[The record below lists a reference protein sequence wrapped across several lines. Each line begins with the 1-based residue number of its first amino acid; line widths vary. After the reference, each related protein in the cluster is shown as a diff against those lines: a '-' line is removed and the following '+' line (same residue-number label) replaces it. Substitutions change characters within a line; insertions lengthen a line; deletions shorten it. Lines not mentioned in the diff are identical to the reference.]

1 MATTLPRQTT
11 VPRILAFVY
20 RHLIS
25 TLSNLQLSDRKNCKH
40 YAAAQ
45 CISSQERVP
54 EAAGDDEDE
63 PGGEVGHGGGDRR

>member
-1 MATTLPRQTT
+1 MATAPPRQTT

-25 TLSNLQLSDRKNCKH
+25 TLSNLQLPERKNYKH

-45 CISSQERVP
+45 FI
-54 EAAGDDEDE
+54 
-63 PGGEVGHGGGDRR
+63 